1 MRTRPIYKIGAIVL
15 SIVLI
20 ACGTGS
26 TTDEATSGKINVLA
40 TTPMLGDF
48 VNQIGGENINLTILM
63 PPEVDPHT
71 YDPSPQDATKIAD
84 ADVVFYIGLKYEPSA
99 LIKLLENTSNSDSVL
114 VEVGESINPIEFS
127 EEGHDD
133 HDDHK
138 DHDDH
143 DEEGHDDH
151 DEEGHD
157 DHDDE
162 EGHDDHDEE
171 GHDDHDDEEDHD
183 DHDEEG
189 HDDHDEEGHDDHDEE
204 GHDDHDEE
212 GHDDH
217 DDEEGH
223 DDHDE
228 EGHDDHDD
236 EEGHDDHDEEG
247 HDDHDHGSEDPHFWF
262 DPLRVAMAAE
272 LMMNQLIELD
282 PSNSEAYK
290 TAGEAYISELNE
302 LDSTVSALIETVPSK
317 NRKLIT
323 THESLGYLEARY
335 GVEVLTTIIPSLS
348 SADEIS
354 PAELVDVLD
363 VIEDNDIKVIFVE
376 SEAPSVYAET
386 IAAEANIKTVTGL
399 WVETLRENQS
409 YGDWLIENVELI
421 VENLVDLP

>member
-143 DEEGHDDH
+143 
-151 DEEGHD
+151 
-157 DHDDE
+157 
-162 EGHDDHDEE
+162 
-171 GHDDHDDEEDHD
+171 
-183 DHDEEG
+183 
-189 HDDHDEEGHDDHDEE
+189 
-204 GHDDHDEE
+204 
-212 GHDDH
+212 
-217 DDEEGH
+217 
-223 DDHDE
+223 
-228 EGHDDHDD
+228 D

>member
-217 DDEEGH
+217 D
-223 DDHDE
+223 
-228 EGHDDHDD
+228 
-236 EEGHDDHDEEG
+236 
-247 HDDHDHGSEDPHFWF
+247 HGSEDPHFWF

>member
-26 TTDEATSGKINVLA
+26 TTDEATSDKINVLA

-63 PPEVDPHT
+63 PPEADPHT

-84 ADVVFYIGLKYEPSA
+84 ADVVFYVGLKYEPSA
-99 LIKLLENTSNSDSVL
+99 LIKLVENTSNSDSVL

-157 DHDDE
+157 DHD
-162 EGHDDHDEE
+162 
-171 GHDDHDDEEDHD
+171 
-183 DHDEEG
+183 EEG

-204 GHDDHDEE
+204 GHDDHE
-212 GHDDH
+212 GHD
-217 DDEEGH
+217 
-223 DDHDE
+223 
-228 EGHDDHDD
+228 
-236 EEGHDDHDEEG
+236 
-247 HDDHDHGSEDPHFWF
+247 HGAEDPHFWF

-409 YGDWLIENVELI
+409 YGDWLTENVELI

>member
-26 TTDEATSGKINVLA
+26 TTDEATSDKINVLA

-63 PPEVDPHT
+63 PPEADPHT

-84 ADVVFYIGLKYEPSA
+84 ADVVFYVGLKYEPSA
-99 LIKLLENTSNSDSVL
+99 LIKLVENTSNSDSVL

-157 DHDDE
+157 DHDD
-162 EGHDDHDEE
+162 HK
-171 GHDDHDDEEDHD
+171 DHD

-217 DDEEGH
+217 DEEGH
-223 DDHDE
+223 NDH
-228 EGHDDHDD
+228 EGHD
-236 EEGHDDHDEEG
+236 
-247 HDDHDHGSEDPHFWF
+247 HGAEDPHFWF

-302 LDSTVSALIETVPSK
+302 LDSTVSALIETVPSE

-409 YGDWLIENVELI
+409 YGDWLTENVELI

>member
-157 DHDDE
+157 DHDE
-162 EGHDDHDEE
+162 EGHDDH
-171 GHDDHDDEEDHD
+171 
-183 DHDEEG
+183 
-189 HDDHDEEGHDDHDEE
+189 
-204 GHDDHDEE
+204 
-212 GHDDH
+212 
-217 DDEEGH
+217 DEEGH

-386 IAAEANIKTVTGL
+386 ISAEANIKTVTGL

>member
-26 TTDEATSGKINVLA
+26 TTDEATSDKINVLA

-63 PPEVDPHT
+63 PPEADPHT

-84 ADVVFYIGLKYEPSA
+84 ADVVFYVGLKYEPSA
-99 LIKLLENTSNSDSVL
+99 LIKLVENTSNSDSVL

-133 HDDHK
+133 HD
-138 DHDDH
+138 
-143 DEEGHDDH
+143 
-151 DEEGHD
+151 
-157 DHDDE
+157 
-162 EGHDDHDEE
+162 
-171 GHDDHDDEEDHD
+171 
-183 DHDEEG
+183 EEG

-204 GHDDHDEE
+204 GHNDHDEE
-212 GHDDH
+212 GHNDH
-217 DDEEGH
+217 EGH
-223 DDHDE
+223 D
-228 EGHDDHDD
+228 
-236 EEGHDDHDEEG
+236 
-247 HDDHDHGSEDPHFWF
+247 HGAEDPHFWF

-302 LDSTVSALIETVPSK
+302 LDSTVSALIETVPSE

-409 YGDWLIENVELI
+409 YGDWLTENVELI

>member
-1 MRTRPIYKIGAIVL
+1 MYKIGAIFL
-15 SIVLI
+15 SIILI
-20 ACGTGS
+20 ACGSGS
-26 TTDEATSGKINVLA
+26 TTEDPSSDKINVLA

-48 VNQIGGENINLTILM
+48 VNEIGGDNINLTILM
-63 PPEVDPHT
+63 PPEADPHT
-71 YDPSPQDATKIAD
+71 YDPSPQDASKIAD
-84 ADVVFYIGLKYEPSA
+84 ADIVFYVGLKYEPAA
-99 LIKLLENTSNSDSVL
+99 LVKLLENTLDNEAVL

-133 HDDHK
+133 HDD
-138 DHDDH
+138 
-143 DEEGHDDH
+143 EEGHDDH
-151 DEEGHD
+151 DDEEGHD

-162 EGHDDHDEE
+162 EGHDDHD
-171 GHDDHDDEEDHD
+171 
-183 DHDEEG
+183 
-189 HDDHDEEGHDDHDEE
+189 
-204 GHDDHDEE
+204 DEE

-223 DDHDE
+223 DDHDDE

-236 EEGHDDHDEEG
+236 EEGHDDHDDEEG
-247 HDDHDHGSEDPHFWF
+247 HDDHKGHDHGAEDPHFWF
-262 DPLRVAMAAE
+262 DPLRVVMAVE

-290 TAGEAYISELNE
+290 TAADAYISELNE

-335 GVEVLTTIIPSLS
+335 GVEVLTTIIPSLT

-363 VIEDNDIKVIFVE
+363 VIEDNNIKVIFVE
-376 SEAPSVYAET
+376 SEAPSVYADT

-409 YGDWLIENVELI
+409 YGDWLIENVGLI

>member
-151 DEEGHD
+151 D
-157 DHDDE
+157 
-162 EGHDDHDEE
+162 DEE

-183 DHDEEG
+183 DH
-189 HDDHDEEGHDDHDEE
+189 
-204 GHDDHDEE
+204 
-212 GHDDH
+212 
-217 DDEEGH
+217 DEEGH

>member
-1 MRTRPIYKIGAIVL
+1 MYKIGAIFL
-15 SIVLI
+15 SIILI
-20 ACGTGS
+20 ACGSGS
-26 TTDEATSGKINVLA
+26 TTEESGSTTEDPSSDKINVLA

-48 VNQIGGENINLTILM
+48 VNEIGGDNINLTILM
-63 PPEVDPHT
+63 PPEADPHT
-71 YDPSPQDATKIAD
+71 YDPSPQDASKIAD
-84 ADVVFYIGLKYEPSA
+84 ADIVFYVGLKYEPAA
-99 LIKLLENTSNSDSVL
+99 LVKLLENTLDNEAVL

-133 HDDHK
+133 HDD
-138 DHDDH
+138 
-143 DEEGHDDH
+143 
-151 DEEGHD
+151 EEGHD

-162 EGHDDHDEE
+162 EGHDDHK
-171 GHDDHDDEEDHD
+171 G
-183 DHDEEG
+183 
-189 HDDHDEEGHDDHDEE
+189 
-204 GHDDHDEE
+204 
-212 GHDDH
+212 
-217 DDEEGH
+217 
-223 DDHDE
+223 
-228 EGHDDHDD
+228 
-236 EEGHDDHDEEG
+236 
-247 HDDHDHGSEDPHFWF
+247 HDHGAEDPHFWF
-262 DPLRVAMAAE
+262 DPLRVVMAVE

-290 TAGEAYISELNE
+290 TAGDAYISELNE

-335 GVEVLTTIIPSLS
+335 GVEVLTTIIPSLN

-363 VIEDNDIKVIFVE
+363 VIEDNNIKVIFVE
-376 SEAPSVYAET
+376 SEAPSVYADT

-409 YGDWLIENVELI
+409 YGNWLIENVELI

>member
-40 TTPMLGDF
+40 TTPVLGDF

-157 DHDDE
+157 DHDE
-162 EGHDDHDEE
+162 EGHDDHE
-171 GHDDHDDEEDHD
+171 GHD
-183 DHDEEG
+183 
-189 HDDHDEEGHDDHDEE
+189 
-204 GHDDHDEE
+204 
-212 GHDDH
+212 
-217 DDEEGH
+217 
-223 DDHDE
+223 
-228 EGHDDHDD
+228 
-236 EEGHDDHDEEG
+236 
-247 HDDHDHGSEDPHFWF
+247 HGAEDPHFWF

-302 LDSTVSALIETVPSK
+302 LDSTVSALIETVPSE

-363 VIEDNDIKVIFVE
+363 IIEDNDIKVIFVE

-409 YGDWLIENVELI
+409 YGDWLTENVELI

>member
-1 MRTRPIYKIGAIVL
+1 MLQNCLGQALLVDSSLIQLPLRLLTDLTKSVDLLHRGRGLHGHHVL
-15 SIVLI
+15 L
-20 ACGTGS
+20 
-26 TTDEATSGKINVLA
+26 
-40 TTPMLGDF
+40 
-48 VNQIGGENINLTILM
+48 
-63 PPEVDPHT
+63 HH
-71 YDPSPQDATKIAD
+71 
-84 ADVVFYIGLKYEPSA
+84 
-99 LIKLLENTSNSDSVL
+99 
-114 VEVGESINPIEFS
+114 
-127 EEGHDD
+127 HDRR
-133 HDDHK
+133 
-138 DHDDH
+138 
-143 DEEGHDDH
+143 
-151 DEEGHD
+151 
-157 DHDDE
+157 
-162 EGHDDHDEE
+162 
-171 GHDDHDDEEDHD
+171 
-183 DHDEEG
+183 
-189 HDDHDEEGHDDHDEE
+189 
-204 GHDDHDEE
+204 
-212 GHDDH
+212 
-217 DDEEGH
+217 
-223 DDHDE
+223 
-228 EGHDDHDD
+228 
-236 EEGHDDHDEEG
+236 
-247 HDDHDHGSEDPHFWF
+247 DHGSEDPHFWF

-302 LDSTVSALIETVPSK
+302 LDSTVSALIETVPSE

>member
-1 MRTRPIYKIGAIVL
+1 MYKIGAIFL
-15 SIVLI
+15 SIILI
-20 ACGTGS
+20 ACGSGS
-26 TTDEATSGKINVLA
+26 TTEDPSSDKINVLA

-48 VNQIGGENINLTILM
+48 VNEIGGDNINLTILM
-63 PPEVDPHT
+63 PPEADPHT
-71 YDPSPQDATKIAD
+71 YDPSPQDASKIAD
-84 ADVVFYIGLKYEPSA
+84 ADIVFYVGLKYEPAA
-99 LIKLLENTSNSDSVL
+99 LVKLLENTLDNEAVL

-133 HDDHK
+133 HDD
-138 DHDDH
+138 
-143 DEEGHDDH
+143 EEGHDDH
-151 DEEGHD
+151 DDEEGHD

-162 EGHDDHDEE
+162 EGHDDHD
-171 GHDDHDDEEDHD
+171 
-183 DHDEEG
+183 
-189 HDDHDEEGHDDHDEE
+189 
-204 GHDDHDEE
+204 DEE

-223 DDHDE
+223 DDHDDE

-236 EEGHDDHDEEG
+236 EEGHDDHDDEEG
-247 HDDHDHGSEDPHFWF
+247 HDDHDDEEGHDDHDDEEGHDDHDDEEGHDDHDDEEGHDDHKGHDHGAEDPHFWF
-262 DPLRVAMAAE
+262 DPLRVVMAVE

-290 TAGEAYISELNE
+290 TAGDAYISELNE

-335 GVEVLTTIIPSLS
+335 GVEVLTTIIPSLT

-363 VIEDNDIKVIFVE
+363 VIEDNNIKVIFVE
-376 SEAPSVYAET
+376 SEAPSVYADT

-409 YGDWLIENVELI
+409 YGDWLIENVGLI

>member
-1 MRTRPIYKIGAIVL
+1 MCIRD
-15 SIVLI
+15 S
-20 ACGTGS
+20 
-26 TTDEATSGKINVLA
+26 
-40 TTPMLGDF
+40 

-63 PPEVDPHT
+63 PPEADPHT

-84 ADVVFYIGLKYEPSA
+84 ADIVFYVGLKYEPSA
-99 LIKLLENTSNSDSVL
+99 LIKLVENTSNTDSVL
-114 VEVGESINPIEFS
+114 VEVSEAINPIEFS
-127 EEGHDD
+127 EEDHDD

-138 DHDDH
+138 
-143 DEEGHDDH
+143 
-151 DEEGHD
+151 
-157 DHDDE
+157 
-162 EGHDDHDEE
+162 
-171 GHDDHDDEEDHD
+171 DHD

-212 GHDDH
+212 GHEGH
-217 DDEEGH
+217 EGH
-223 DDHDE
+223 D
-228 EGHDDHDD
+228 
-236 EEGHDDHDEEG
+236 
-247 HDDHDHGSEDPHFWF
+247 HGAEDPHFWF

-290 TAGEAYISELNE
+290 TAGDAYISELNE
-302 LDSTVSALIETVPSK
+302 LDATVSALIETVPSK

-354 PAELVDVLD
+354 PSQLVGVLD
-363 VIEDNDIKVIFVE
+363 VIEDNDVKIIFVE

-386 IAAEANIKTVTGL
+386 IAEEANIKTVTGL
-399 WVETLRENQS
+399 WVETLRENQV
-409 YGDWLIENVELI
+409 YTDWITEQVELI

>member
-26 TTDEATSGKINVLA
+26 TTDEATSDKINVLA

-63 PPEVDPHT
+63 PPEADPHT

-84 ADVVFYIGLKYEPSA
+84 ADVVFYVGLKYEPSA
-99 LIKLLENTSNSDSVL
+99 LIKLVENTSNSDSVL

-127 EEGHDD
+127 EEDHDD

-157 DHDDE
+157 DHDE
-162 EGHDDHDEE
+162 EGHEGHE
-171 GHDDHDDEEDHD
+171 GHD
-183 DHDEEG
+183 
-189 HDDHDEEGHDDHDEE
+189 
-204 GHDDHDEE
+204 
-212 GHDDH
+212 
-217 DDEEGH
+217 
-223 DDHDE
+223 
-228 EGHDDHDD
+228 
-236 EEGHDDHDEEG
+236 
-247 HDDHDHGSEDPHFWF
+247 HGAEDPHFWF

-290 TAGEAYISELNE
+290 TAGDAYISELNE
-302 LDSTVSALIETVPSK
+302 LDVTVSALIETVPSK

-354 PAELVDVLD
+354 PSQLVGVLD
-363 VIEDNDIKVIFVE
+363 LIEDNDIEIIFVE

-386 IAAEANIKTVTGL
+386 IAEEANIKTVTGL
-399 WVETLRENQS
+399 WVETLRENQV
-409 YGDWLIENVELI
+409 YTDWLTEQVELI